1 MPVTL
6 CFIKDK
12 HKVMEHK
19 IPLETYF
26 AGLLQKVEWQ
36 IQEYEDTAA
45 DTLTLCRLCVDYL
58 QEILG
63 ELKNFIISYPFAST
77 EEEIHFFK
85 ELKPLLASKII
96 YYNTVYKIEVRF
108 PSGSEEV
115 QRDYLLSETDRISKS
130 FQRNL
135 AFYQYH
141 RTKATYLDRQ
151 YFMRGK
157 PDIQIIVDSFYYETD
172 PQFSTSWKSHATLTL
187 LATQDLPTFGYNM
200 IDPLKSWCWGSIL
213 FYPFK
218 ISRFS

>member
-63 ELKNFIISYPFAST
+63 ELKTFIISYPFAST
-77 EEEIHFFK
+77 EEDRPDFK
-85 ELKPLLASKII
+85 VVPAELGVLPVPPNESHLLGQA
-96 YYNTVYKIEVRF
+96 VF
-108 PSGSEEV
+108 
-115 QRDYLLSETDRISKS
+115 
-130 FQRNL
+130 
-135 AFYQYH
+135 
-141 RTKATYLDRQ
+141 
-151 YFMRGK
+151 
-157 PDIQIIVDSFYYETD
+157 
-172 PQFSTSWKSHATLTL
+172 HAWE
-187 LATQDLPTFGYNM
+187 A
-200 IDPLKSWCWGSIL
+200 
-213 FYPFK
+213 
-218 ISRFS
+218 

>member
-63 ELKNFIISYPFAST
+63 RNSKTFIN
-77 EEEIHFFK
+77 
-85 ELKPLLASKII
+85 LLP
-96 YYNTVYKIEVRF
+96 VRQH
-108 PSGSEEV
+108 G
-115 QRDYLLSETDRISKS
+115 R
-130 FQRNL
+130 RN
-135 AFYQYH
+135 
-141 RTKATYLDRQ
+141 
-151 YFMRGK
+151 
-157 PDIQIIVDSFYYETD
+157 
-172 PQFSTSWKSHATLTL
+172 TL
-187 LATQDLPTFGYNM
+187 LQGTETAF
-200 IDPLKSWCWGSIL
+200 
-213 FYPFK
+213 
-218 ISRFS
+218 